1 MYYLGI
7 DLGTSSVKLLLM
19 NNEGKTIGS
28 VTKEYDVYYPK
39 VGWAEQKPEDWW
51 QATHSGIKEL
61 ISLKGISN
69 EDIKG
74 ISFSGQ
80 MHGLVLLDKNNEVI
94 RPALLW
100 CDQRT
105 EEQCDYLNNVIGQ
118 EKLSKFTGNKAL
130 TGFTAPKV
138 LWIKENEAENFE
150 RINKVLLPKDYISF
164 KLTGNYA
171 SDVSDA
177 SGTLFFDVE
186 NRCWS
191 KEMIEILSMKEEWL
205 PKVYESAEV
214 VGQVS
219 AEAADLTGLSQSTK
233 VIAGTGDQAA
243 GAVGTG
249 IVDVGVLSVALGTSG
264 VVFASCDKYEVDSE
278 NRLHSFCHASGKYHQ
293 MGVMLSAAQ
302 SLKWWVEEV
311 NNGHGKDFDLMLE
324 EAENSKV
331 GSNGVVFLPYLMGER
346 TPHSDANAR
355 GVFFGLNVTTNKGD
369 MTRAILEGVAFGL
382 RDSLEVMKD
391 MHIQLKEVRVSG
403 GGARSALWRSIIAD
417 VFNLPVA
424 LINAQDGPAYGA
436 AILAA
441 VGCGVYSS
449 VEEACRELVQVKE
462 VINPNEDNSKR
473 YDEVYSVFSKL
484 YPSMKD
490 NFRELAEVSERI

>member
-1 MYYLGI
+1 MYYLGV

-19 NNEGKTIGS
+19 DEVGKTLGS

-39 VGWAEQKPEDWW
+39 VGWAEQKPEEWW
-51 QATHSGIKEL
+51 QATYSGIKEL
-61 ISLKGISN
+61 ISLKGIN
-69 EDIKG
+69 NKDIKG
-74 ISFSGQ
+74 LSFSGQ
-80 MHGLVLLDKNNEVI
+80 MHGLVLLDKNDEVI

-105 EEQCDYLNNVIGQ
+105 EEQCDYLNSVIGR
-118 EKLSKFTGNKAL
+118 ERLSKYTGNKAL

-138 LWIKENEAENFE
+138 LWVKENEPENFE

-164 KLTGNYA
+164 KLTGKYS

-205 PKVYESAEV
+205 PRVYESSEI
-214 VGQVS
+214 VGSVS
-219 AEAADLTGLSQSTK
+219 KEAAALTGLSEETK
-233 VIAGTGDQAA
+233 VIAGAGDQAA

-264 VVFASCDKYEVDSE
+264 VVFASCDDYQVDDE

-311 NNGHGKDFDLMLE
+311 NKGKGKDFDLMLE

-331 GSNGVVFLPYLMGER
+331 GSNGIVFLPYLMGER
-346 TPHSDANAR
+346 TPHSDSNAR
-355 GVFFGLNVTTNKGD
+355 GVFFGLNVTSNKGD
-369 MTRAILEGVAFGL
+369 MTRSILEGVAFGL
-382 RDSLEVMKD
+382 RDSLEVIKD
-391 MHIQLKEVRVSG
+391 MHIELKEVRVSG

-441 VGCGVYSS
+441 VGCCVYSS
-449 VEEACRELVQVKE
+449 VEEACRELVEVKE
-462 VINPNEDNSKR
+462 VIKPNEENSKK
-473 YDEVYSVFSKL
+473 YDEVYKVFTKL
-484 YPSMKD
+484 YPSVKD
-490 NFRELAEVSERI
+490 NFKELAEVVGRI

>member
-1 MYYLGI
+1 MYYLGV

-19 NNEGKTIGS
+19 DERGKTLGS

-51 QATHSGIKEL
+51 QATQCGIKEL
-61 ISLKGISN
+61 INLKGINN

-74 ISFSGQ
+74 LSFSGQ
-80 MHGLVLLDKNNEVI
+80 MHGLVLLDKNDEVI

-105 EEQCDYLNNVIGQ
+105 EEQCDYLNNVIGR
-118 EKLSKFTGNKAL
+118 ERLSKYTGNKAL

-138 LWIKENEAENFE
+138 LWVKENEPENFE

-164 KLTGNYA
+164 KLTGKYS
-171 SDVSDA
+171 SDVSDS

-205 PKVYESAEV
+205 PTVYESSEI
-214 VGQVS
+214 VGNVS
-219 AEAADLTGLSQSTK
+219 KEAAVLTGLSEATN
-233 VIAGTGDQAA
+233 VIAGAGDQAA

-249 IVDVGVLSVALGTSG
+249 IVDAGVLSVALGTSG
-264 VVFASCDKYEVDSE
+264 VVFASCDDYQVDDE

-311 NNGHGKDFDLMLE
+311 NKGKGKDFDLMLE

-331 GSNGVVFLPYLMGER
+331 GSNGIVFLPYLMGER

-355 GVFFGLNVTTNKGD
+355 GVFFGLNVTANKGD
-369 MTRAILEGVAFGL
+369 MTRSILEGVAFGL
-382 RDSLEVMKD
+382 RDSLEVIKD
-391 MHIQLKEVRVSG
+391 IHIELKEVRVSG
-403 GGARSALWRSIIAD
+403 GGARSYLWRRIIAD

-424 LINAQDGPAYGA
+424 LINAQDGAAYGA

-449 VEEACRELVQVKE
+449 VEEACRELVEVKE
-462 VINPNEDNSKR
+462 VIKPNEKNSKK
-473 YDEVYSVFSKL
+473 YDEVYKVFTKL
-484 YPSMKD
+484 YPSVKD
-490 NFRELAEVSERI
+490 NFEELAEVVGRI

>member
-28 VTKEYDVYYPK
+28 VTNEYDVYYPK

-69 EDIKG
+69 EVIKG

-118 EKLSKFTGNKAL
+118 EKLSKYTGNKAL

-138 LWIKENEAENFE
+138 LWVKDNEPENFE

-164 KLTGNYA
+164 KLTGKYS

-191 KEMIEILSMKEEWL
+191 KEMIEILSMNEEWL
-205 PKVYESAEV
+205 PKVYESSEV

-219 AEAADLTGLSQSTK
+219 AEAAALTGLSEDTK
-233 VIAGTGDQAA
+233 VVAGAGDQAA

-249 IVDVGVLSVALGTSG
+249 IVDAGVLSVALGTSG
-264 VVFASCDKYEVDSE
+264 VVFASCDDYEVDGE

-311 NNGHGKDFDLMLE
+311 NKGNGKDFDLMLE

-355 GVFFGLNVTTNKGD
+355 GVFFGLNVTSNKGD
-369 MTRAILEGVAFGL
+369 MTRSILEGVAFGL
-382 RDSLEVMKD
+382 RDSLEVIKD
-391 MHIQLKEVRVSG
+391 MHIELKEVRVSG

-441 VGCGVYSS
+441 VGCGVYSN
-449 VEEACRELVQVKE
+449 VEEACRELVEVKE
-462 VINPNEDNSKR
+462 VIKPNVENSKK
-473 YDEVYSVFSKL
+473 YDEVYKVFTKL
-484 YPSMKD
+484 YPAVKD
-490 NFRELAEVSERI
+490 NFKELAEVVRDI